1 MKTSIQFIFCALAL
15 IIPLS
20 TTAADKNGSKKSTR
34 FGTGIY
40 STKKGKINV
49 YIDKAGTDFSTTI
62 LLKNETGDVI
72 YREIVDKKNQKF
84 GRQLNVD
91 ALAPGTYE
99 IKVIVKDVMQTSLFK
114 LTEQKRERSVTIE

>member
-1 MKTSIQFIFCALAL
+1 MKTSIQLISFALAL
-15 IIPLS
+15 ILPLS
-20 TTAADKNGSKKSTR
+20 SLAIDKNGSKKSTR

-49 YIDKAGTDFSTTI
+49 YVEKAGSDFSTTL
-62 LLKNETGDVI
+62 LLKSETGDVI
-72 YREIVDKKNQKF
+72 YREIVDKNFQKF

-99 IKVIVKDVMQTSLFK
+99 IKVIVKDAAQTSVFK
-114 LTEQKRERSVTIE
+114 LTEVKKERLVTME